1 MGCRAGVSSASWQ
14 GFGLFLTWSR
24 FRGGVSPRLE
34 IRGLR
39 YLFRMPKADVS
50 PRSSKKQSD
59 DELRMAALTR
69 DDVAKRLGISIS
81 TVRRLEGTRLHPAI
95 DSNSVRRF
103 KASDVER
110 LAKELEAE
118 QRSPRN
124 AQQAVVRAAEMSKG
138 ELAALVFEKLEQRHS
153 LSEIVIALR
162 VPPEDVRDLYHTWL
176 VGLWTG
182 ELQRKEPALPARHT
196 DQDAIRRVT
205 PVQLAQLLAALPS
218 KQSTRI
224 SIARM
229 VDEFVVP
236 TEGDDNAFVEYRNL
250 CELGGFD
257 ASGALSI
264 ADLIARVGAGE
275 YRVSAYGF
283 EPRGLRWEVFVRLG
297 EEIS

>member
-1 MGCRAGVSSASWQ
+1 
-14 GFGLFLTWSR
+14 
-24 FRGGVSPRLE
+24 
-34 IRGLR
+34 
-39 YLFRMPKADVS
+39 MPKPDVS
-50 PRSSKKQSD
+50 LRSSKKQGD

-69 DDVAKRLGISIS
+69 DDVAKRLAVSIS
-81 TVRRLEGTRLHPAI
+81 TVRRLEGTRLHPSI
-95 DSNSVRRF
+95 DDKSVRRF

-118 QRSPRN
+118 KRSPRN

-138 ELAALVFEKLEQRHS
+138 ELAALVFERLEQRHS

-176 VGLWTG
+176 VGLWAG

-196 DQDAIRRVT
+196 DQDVIRRVT
-205 PVQLAQLLAALPS
+205 PVQLAQLLAALPA

-229 VDEFVVP
+229 VGEFVVP
-236 TEGDDNAFVEYRNL
+236 EDNEKDVGFVEYRNL

-257 ASGALSI
+257 VSGPVTV
-264 ADLIARVGAGE
+264 ADVLARVGAGE

-297 EEIS
+297 EEPS

>member
-1 MGCRAGVSSASWQ
+1 M
-14 GFGLFLTWSR
+14 
-24 FRGGVSPRLE
+24 
-34 IRGLR
+34 R
-39 YLFRMPKADVS
+39 YLFRVPKVAVS
-50 PRSSKKQSD
+50 RTKQGD
-59 DELRMAALTR
+59 DDLKSAALMR
-69 DDVAKRLGISIS
+69 NDVAKRLGVSIS

-95 DSNSVRRF
+95 DANGARRF

-110 LAKELEAE
+110 LARELESE

-124 AQQAVVRAAEMSKG
+124 AQQAVVRAAEIPKG
-138 ELAALVFEKLEQRHS
+138 ELAALVFERLEQRHS

-176 VGLWTG
+176 VGLWAG

-196 DQDAIRRVT
+196 DPDVVRHVT

-229 VDEFVVP
+229 IGELLIS
-236 TEGDDNAFVEYRNL
+236 EGTPADALVEYRNL

-257 ASGALSI
+257 ASGPISV
-264 ADLIARVGAGE
+264 ADITARVGEGE

-283 EPRGLRWEVFVRLG
+283 EPRGLRFEVFVRLG
-297 EEIS
+297 EEAS

>member
-1 MGCRAGVSSASWQ
+1 M
-14 GFGLFLTWSR
+14 
-24 FRGGVSPRLE
+24 
-34 IRGLR
+34 R
-39 YLFRMPKADVS
+39 YQFRMPKADVS
-50 PRSSKKQSD
+50 PRSSKKQAD

-69 DDVAKRLGISIS
+69 DDVAKRLGVSIS
-81 TVRRLEGTRLHPAI
+81 TVHRLEGTRLHPSI

-176 VGLWTG
+176 VGLWSG

-196 DQDAIRRVT
+196 DQDAVRRVT
-205 PVQLAQLLAALPS
+205 AVQLAQLLAALSS

-236 TEGDDNAFVEYRNL
+236 SEGDGNAFVEYRNL

-257 ASGALSI
+257 ASGPLAI
-264 ADLIARVGAGE
+264 TDLLARVGAGE

-283 EPRGLRWEVFVRLG
+283 EPHGLRWEVFVRLG
-297 EEIS
+297 DELS

>member
-1 MGCRAGVSSASWQ
+1 
-14 GFGLFLTWSR
+14 
-24 FRGGVSPRLE
+24 
-34 IRGLR
+34 
-39 YLFRMPKADVS
+39 MPKPDVS
-50 PRSSKKQSD
+50 PRSSKKQGD
-59 DELRMAALTR
+59 DALRMAALTR
-69 DDVAKRLGISIS
+69 DDVARRLGVSIS
-81 TVRRLEGTRLHPAI
+81 TVRRLEGTRLHPLI
-95 DSNSVRRF
+95 DDKSVRRF

-110 LAKELEAE
+110 LARELEAD

-138 ELAALVFEKLEQRHS
+138 ELAALVFERLEQRHS

-176 VGLWTG
+176 VGLWAG
-182 ELQRKEPALPARHT
+182 ELQRKEAALPARHT
-196 DQDAIRRVT
+196 DQDAIRRIT
-205 PVQLAQLLAALPS
+205 PVQFAQLLAALPS

-229 VDEFVVP
+229 IGEFMISDGAAVD
-236 TEGDDNAFVEYRNL
+236 AFVEYRNL

-257 ASGALSI
+257 ASGPITI
-264 ADLIARVGAGE
+264 ADIMARVGAGE

-297 EEIS
+297 EEPL